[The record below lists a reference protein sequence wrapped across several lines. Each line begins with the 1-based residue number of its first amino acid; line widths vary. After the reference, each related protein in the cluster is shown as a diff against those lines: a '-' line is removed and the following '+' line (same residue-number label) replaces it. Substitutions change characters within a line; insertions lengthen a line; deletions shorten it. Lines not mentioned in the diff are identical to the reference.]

1 MSKKLVNPFDDMLSK
16 LAAPSNRRS
25 EGYILPPN
33 LKLRWSIDRITIVG
47 KAREHMW
54 YHNGTDV
61 RDVDF
66 RKLMRLNEGAFVRP
80 VGETAWKIVDRFGEN
95 IAYIELLR
103 FTPGNARIDF
113 NPNKIKTVISES
125 LKTFIHTVFIEPHF
139 SRADV
144 ACDIINVPDDFI
156 TEYRYIE
163 PVTYRVYYDKKGN
176 METTYWGSRSSEQQI
191 RLYNKKVEQIKKRN
205 VLPKEIETWW
215 RFELQLR
222 RGKATNWASMV
233 VDSLSKFNNPLY
245 VNGSSNAEL
254 TMLDGLIANHKRWGG
269 LSKKTKSKYKK
280 LLNSAEKNDTLT
292 KAMIDIFLIE
302 QRQLK
307 DELDTWLRGYD
318 VTP

>member
-1 MSKKLVNPFDDMLSK
+1 MSEKLVNPFDEMLGK
-16 LAAPSNRRS
+16 MTAPSNRRS
-25 EGYILPPN
+25 EGHNLNPN
-33 LKLRWSIDRITIVG
+33 IKMRWSIDRITIVG
-47 KAREHMW
+47 EARRHMW
-54 YHNGTDV
+54 YSNGTDV
-61 RDVDF
+61 KDVDF
-66 RKLMRLNEGAFVRP
+66 RKLMRLNEGAFVKP
-80 VGETAWKIVDRFGEN
+80 VGETAWKIVDPFGEN

-125 LKTFIHTVFIEPHF
+125 LKTFIHKAFVKPHF

-156 TEYRYIE
+156 SNYRYIE

-176 METTYWGSRSSEQQI
+176 METTYWGSRASEQQI

-205 VLPKEIETWW
+205 VLPKDIKSWW

-222 RGKATNWASMV
+222 RGKATNWADMV
-233 VDSLSKFNNPLY
+233 FDSLSKFNNPAYIPNL
-245 VNGSSNAEL
+245 SNTES
-254 TMLDGLIANHKRWGG
+254 TMLDGLIANHKNWGG
-269 LSKKTKSKYKK
+269 LAKGTKSKYKK
-280 LLNSAEKNDTLT
+280 LLNSAQKNDTLT
-292 KAMIDIFLIE
+292 KAMIDIFLTQ

>member
-1 MSKKLVNPFDDMLSK
+1 MSKKLVNAFDDMLSK
-16 LAAPSNRRS
+16 LAAPSNRRL
-25 EGYILPPN
+25 EGHNLNPN
-33 LKLRWSIDRITIVG
+33 IKMCWSIDRITIVG
-47 KAREHMW
+47 EARKHMW
-54 YHNGTDV
+54 YSNGTDV
-61 RDVDF
+61 KDVDF
-66 RKLMRLNEGAFVRP
+66 RKLMRLNEGAYVKP
-80 VGETAWKIVDRFGEN
+80 VGGMAWKIVDHWGEN

-125 LKTFIHTVFIEPHF
+125 LKTFIHKAFIKPHF

-144 ACDIINVPDDFI
+144 ACDIINVPNDFI
-156 TEYRYIE
+156 SNYRYIE

-222 RGKATNWASMV
+222 RGKATNWADMV
-233 VDSLSKFNNPLY
+233 FDSLSKFNNPAYIPNL
-245 VNGSSNAEL
+245 SNTES
-254 TMLDGLIANHKRWGG
+254 TMLDGLIANHKNWGG
-269 LSKKTKSKYKK
+269 LAKGTKSKYKK
-280 LLNSAEKNDTLT
+280 LLNSAQKNDTLT
-292 KAMIDIFLIE
+292 RAMIDIFITQ

>member
-1 MSKKLVNPFDDMLSK
+1 MSEKLVNPYDEMLK
-16 LAAPSNRRS
+16 KMTALSNRRS
-25 EGYILPPN
+25 EGHNLNPN
-33 LKLRWSIDRITIVG
+33 IKMRWSIDRITIVG
-47 KAREHMW
+47 EARRHMW
-54 YHNGTDV
+54 YSNGTDV
-61 RDVDF
+61 KDVDF
-66 RKLMRLNEGAFVRP
+66 RKLMRLNEGAFVKP
-80 VGETAWKIVDRFGEN
+80 VGETAWKIVDPFGEN

-125 LKTFIHTVFIEPHF
+125 LKTFIHKAFVKPHF

-156 TEYRYIE
+156 SNYRYIE

-176 METTYWGSRSSEQQI
+176 METTYWGSRASEQQI

-205 VLPKEIETWW
+205 VLPKDIKSWW

-222 RGKATNWASMV
+222 RGKATNWADMV
-233 VDSLSKFNNPLY
+233 FDSLSKFNNPAYIPNL
-245 VNGSSNAEL
+245 SNTES
-254 TMLDGLIANHKRWGG
+254 TMLDGLIANHKNWGG
-269 LSKKTKSKYKK
+269 LAKGTKSKYKK
-280 LLNSAEKNDTLT
+280 LLNSAQKNDTLT
-292 KAMIDIFLIE
+292 KAMIDIFLTQ

>member
-1 MSKKLVNPFDDMLSK
+1 M
-16 LAAPSNRRS
+16 
-25 EGYILPPN
+25 
-33 LKLRWSIDRITIVG
+33 RWSIDRITIVG
-47 KAREHMW
+47 EARRHMW
-54 YHNGTDV
+54 YSNGTDV
-61 RDVDF
+61 KDVDF
-66 RKLMRLNEGAFVRP
+66 RKLMRLNEGAFVKP
-80 VGETAWKIVDRFGEN
+80 VGETAWKIVDPFGEN

-125 LKTFIHTVFIEPHF
+125 LKTFIHKAFVKPHF

-156 TEYRYIE
+156 SNYRYIE

-176 METTYWGSRSSEQQI
+176 METTYWGSRASEQQI

-205 VLPKEIETWW
+205 VLPKDIKSWW

-222 RGKATNWASMV
+222 RGKATNWADMV
-233 VDSLSKFNNPLY
+233 FDSLSKFNNPAYIPNL
-245 VNGSSNAEL
+245 SNTES
-254 TMLDGLIANHKRWGG
+254 TMLDGLIANHKNWGG
-269 LSKKTKSKYKK
+269 LAKGTKSKYKK
-280 LLNSAEKNDTLT
+280 LLNSAQKNDTLT
-292 KAMIDIFLIE
+292 KAMIDIFLTQ

>member
-16 LAAPSNRRS
+16 MAAPSNRRS
-25 EGYILPPN
+25 QGYILPPN

-54 YHNGTDV
+54 YHSGTDV

-66 RKLMRLNEGAFVRP
+66 RKLMRLNEGAFVKP
-80 VGETAWKIVDRFGEN
+80 VGETAWKIVDQFGEN

-103 FTPGNARIDF
+103 FTPGDARIDF

-125 LKTFIHTVFIEPHF
+125 LKTFIHKAFIEPHF

-144 ACDIINVPDDFI
+144 ACDIINIPDDFI

-191 RLYNKKVEQIKKRN
+191 RLYNKKVEQTKKRN

-292 KAMIDIFLIE
+292 KAMIDVFLIE

>member
-1 MSKKLVNPFDDMLSK
+1 MSKKLVNPFDEMLSK
-16 LAAPSNRRS
+16 LAAPSNRRP
-25 EGYILPPN
+25 EGQN
-33 LKLRWSIDRITIVG
+33 LNPRVKMRWSIDRITIVG
-47 KAREHMW
+47 EARKHMW
-54 YHNGTDV
+54 YRNGTDV
-61 RDVDF
+61 KDVDF
-66 RKLMRLNEGAFVRP
+66 RKLMRLNEGAFVKP
-80 VGETAWKIVDRFGEN
+80 VGETAWKIVDPFGEN

-125 LKTFIHTVFIEPHF
+125 LKTFIHKAFVKPHF

-144 ACDIINVPDDFI
+144 ACDIINVPNDFI
-156 TEYRYIE
+156 SNYRYIE

-176 METTYWGSRSSEQQI
+176 METTYWGSRASEQQI
-191 RLYNKKVEQIKKRN
+191 RLYNKKVEQTKKRN

-222 RGKATNWASMV
+222 RGKATNWADMV
-233 VDSLSKFNNPLY
+233 YDSLSKFNNPAYIPNL
-245 VNGSSNAEL
+245 SNTDS
-254 TMLDGLIANHKRWGG
+254 TMLDGLIANHKNWGG
-269 LSKKTKSKYKK
+269 LAKGTKSKYKK
-280 LLNSAEKNDTLT
+280 LLNSAQKNDTLT
-292 KAMIDIFLIE
+292 KAMIDIFLIQ

>member
-1 MSKKLVNPFDDMLSK
+1 MNPFDEMLEK
-16 LAAPSNRRS
+16 LTAPSNRRS

-61 RDVDF
+61 KDVDF
-66 RKLMRLNEGAFVRP
+66 RKLMRLNEGAFVKP
-80 VGETAWKIVDRFGEN
+80 VGETAWKIVDHFGEN

-103 FTPGNARIDF
+103 FTPGDARIDF

-125 LKTFIHTVFIEPHF
+125 LKTFIHKAFIQPHF

-144 ACDIINVPDDFI
+144 ACDIINIPDDFI
-156 TEYRYIE
+156 SDYRYIE

-176 METTYWGSRSSEQQI
+176 METTYWGSRASEQQI
-191 RLYNKKVEQIKKRN
+191 RLYNKKVEQLKKRN
-205 VLPKEIETWW
+205 VLPKEIESWW

-233 VDSLSKFNNPLY
+233 VDSLSKFNNPFY
-245 VNGSSNAEL
+245 VDGSSNAEL

-280 LLNSAEKNDTLT
+280 LLNSAQENDTLT
-292 KAMIDIFLIE
+292 QAMIDIFITQ

>member
-1 MSKKLVNPFDDMLSK
+1 MSEKLVNPFDEMLSK
-16 LAAPSNRRS
+16 LAAPSNRRP
-25 EGYILPPN
+25 EGQNLNPN
-33 LKLRWSIDRITIVG
+33 IKMCWSIDRITIVG

-54 YHNGTDV
+54 YSNGTDV

-66 RKLMRLNEGAFVRP
+66 RKLMRLNEGAFVKP
-80 VGETAWKIVDRFGEN
+80 VGETAWKIVDQFGEN

-103 FTPGNARIDF
+103 FTPGDARIDF

-125 LKTFIHTVFIEPHF
+125 LKTFIHKAFIEPHF

-144 ACDIINVPDDFI
+144 ACDIINVPNDFI
-156 TEYRYIE
+156 SNYRYIE

-176 METTYWGSRSSEQQI
+176 METTYWGSRASEQQI

-222 RGKATNWASMV
+222 RGKATNWADMV
-233 VDSLSKFNNPLY
+233 FDSLSKFNNPAYIPNL
-245 VNGSSNAEL
+245 SITES
-254 TMLDGLIANHKRWGG
+254 TMLDGLIANHKNWGG
-269 LSKKTKSKYKK
+269 LAKGTKSKYKK
-280 LLNSAEKNDTLT
+280 LLNSAQKNDTLT
-292 KAMIDIFLIE
+292 RAMIDIFITQ